1 MIVYLA
7 HPIDFAGEHRQ
18 RMLDF
23 ADHVRSLLADS
34 GCTVYSPALAWKAQ
48 LPMSPLIQKINLEA
62 LINSDAALFI
72 MPEKVP
78 SLGVP
83 FELGVAYAHTI
94 PSVIIRGSETTTDQR
109 AGSALLAYLER
120 VAIYGID
127 DVLSA
132 CLHTANLAKYRW
144 GVSDAREAQEDT
156 NEWTG
161 E

>member
-7 HPIDFAGEHRQ
+7 HPIDFAGDNREK
-18 RMLDF
+18 MLEL
-23 ADHVRSLLADS
+23 ADHVRNLLIDS
-34 GCTVYSPALAWKAQ
+34 GCSVYSPALAWRAST
-48 LPMSPLIQKINLEA
+48 PMSPIIQKINLDA
-62 LINSDAALFI
+62 LVNSDAALFI

-83 FELGVAYAHTI
+83 FELGLAHAHSI
-94 PSVIIRGSETTTDQR
+94 PSVILRGNDTATDLR

-120 VAIYGID
+120 VAIYGFD

-132 CLHTANLAKYRW
+132 CLHTASLAQYRW
-144 GVSDAREAQEDT
+144 HHSDATEARGDT
-156 NEWTG
+156 TERTG